1 MKVIIFGATGMVGQG
16 VLRQCLQD
24 KDITAVLA
32 VGRTTSETEA
42 NAKLSQ
48 LAHEDLWNYTSIE
61 TDLTGYDACFFCIGT
76 TSAAKSEKDYSHIT
90 YDLTLAAATT
100 LVRLNPNMT
109 FVYVSGMGADSTEQG
124 KVMWARVRGKTENA
138 LLALPFKAVYIV
150 RPAAIQPLDGIQSKT
165 TAYQLGYTILKP
177 LLPLLHKTFPKY
189 VTTTAE
195 LGNVMITLARKGSPT
210 KILESKDFSTTV

>member
-24 KDITAVLA
+24 KDITSVLA
-32 VGRTTSETEA
+32 IGRTTSDS
-42 NAKLSQ
+42 NNSPKLSQ
-48 LAHEDLWNYTSIE
+48 LAHEDLWNYKAIE
-61 TDLTGYDACFFCIGT
+61 SHLTGFDACFFCIGT
-76 TSAAKSEKDYSHIT
+76 TAAAKSEKDYSHIT
-90 YDLTLAAATT
+90 YDLTIAAATT
-100 LVRLNPNMT
+100 LARLNPKMT

-124 KVMWARVRGKTENA
+124 KIMWARVRGKTENA

-165 TAYQLGYTILKP
+165 TAYQVGYTILKP

-189 VTTTAE
+189 VTTTAQ
-195 LGNVMITLARKGSPT
+195 LGNVMITLAKKGSPN
-210 KILESKDFSTTV
+210 KIIESKDFSATV